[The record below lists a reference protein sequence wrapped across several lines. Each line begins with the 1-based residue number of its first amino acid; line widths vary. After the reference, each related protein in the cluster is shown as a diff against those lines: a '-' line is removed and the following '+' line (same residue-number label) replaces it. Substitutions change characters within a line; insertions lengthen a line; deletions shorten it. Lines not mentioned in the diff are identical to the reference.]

1 MSKNEERI
9 KYFGSDVDSTLM
21 KIVVCAVVFHF
32 LVVAFFIG
40 LHYVN
45 LKPEPEQIPVFE
57 MVQVAPPAPPKPPPP
72 PKHEPPKPETPKP
85 KEPPKPKVNKE
96 LPPEIKPEPEQK
108 PEEVHEEVPPEP
120 EPEPEPEPVDDFPVD
135 DLELPKAVEAPSLNP
150 VGSVDMD
157 PLMQVYLE
165 QLKKI
170 IMGNFKP
177 PKDLKVGRDAK
188 TTVQFTVDRFGGITA
203 VLLKKSSGNKAWDHL
218 SVRAIQ
224 VSSMK
229 VPPLPPNY
237 RAPNLVLHFNFTPN

>member
-1 MSKNEERI
+1 MSKQEERI
-9 KYFGSDVDSTLM
+9 KYFGSDVDSTLV
-21 KIVVCAVVFHF
+21 KIIVVAVVFHF

-57 MVQVAPPAPPKPPPP
+57 MVQVAQPPPP
-72 PKHEPPKPETPKP
+72 PKPVQPKPPEPPKP
-85 KEPPKPKVNKE
+85 KEPPKPTVNKE
-96 LPPEIKPEPEQK
+96 LPPEIKPEPEEK
-108 PEEVHEEVPPEP
+108 PEEVHEDVPPEP
-120 EPEPEPEPVDDFPVD
+120 EPEPEPEPQEDFPVD
-135 DLELPKAVEAPSLNP
+135 DLDLPKAVEAPSLNP

-188 TTVQFTVDRFGGITA
+188 TTVQFQVDRVGGISA
-203 VLLKKSSGNKAWDHL
+203 VILKRSSGNKAWDHL

-224 VSSMK
+224 ISK

-237 RAPNLVLHFNFTPN
+237 RFPDLVLHFNFTPN